1 MQVGLVGLFRERS
14 DSSVDDSSNAG
25 YIGMHTVDRIENTTL
40 VWNKSL
46 DGFCFVLLIDQIIPI
61 VVSKVFWIQL
71 FLTLVG
77 DN

>member
-40 VWNKSL
+40 V
-46 DGFCFVLLIDQIIPI
+46 
-61 VVSKVFWIQL
+61 
-71 FLTLVG
+71 
-77 DN
+77 